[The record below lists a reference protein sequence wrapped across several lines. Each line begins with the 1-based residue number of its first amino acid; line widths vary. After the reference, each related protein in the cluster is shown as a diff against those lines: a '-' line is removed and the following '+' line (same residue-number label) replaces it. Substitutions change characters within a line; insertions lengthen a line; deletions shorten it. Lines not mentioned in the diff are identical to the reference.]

1 MPLVLISLISYVLAL
16 IILTNVVY
24 ASNNTIAIQ
33 TKGTSTSISI
43 DQSGTSNTTTVWC
56 GLSGGAYATHSCSNA
71 TMTIDQ
77 HGTKQVT
84 VFMQKCMRLVMIV
97 HGR

>member
-1 MPLVLISLISYVLAL
+1 MLLWLMIFLP
-16 IILTNVVY
+16 Y
-24 ASNNTIAIQ
+24 AHASDNTIAIQ

-56 GLSGGAYATHSCSNA
+56 GLSGGTYTTHTCSNA

-77 HGTKQVT
+77 HGSEQYSASLFTSVQS
-84 VFMQKCMRLVMIV
+84 
-97 HGR
+97 